1 LGVGDAAG
9 IDLSY
14 RMSFGMG
21 GLRTAGDLIAR
32 TQMEQRLKIREAK
45 AYVAKKLD
53 VEPITLS
60 DEYAMTELRKKLDIG
75 LIMALTGY
83 AKGLAAKARIAN
95 TCDFKINSVTRLFE
109 KAQLRRV

>member
-21 GLRTAGDLIAR
+21 GLRTAGDLVAR
-32 TQMEQRLKIREAK
+32 TQMEKKLKIREAK
-45 AYVAKKLD
+45 AYVARKLD

-75 LIMALTGY
+75 LIMALIGY

-95 TCDFKINSVTRLFE
+95 TCDFKINSITKLFQ
-109 KAQLRRV
+109 KAQLRRA

>member
-1 LGVGDAAG
+1 
-9 IDLSY
+9 
-14 RMSFGMG
+14 MSFGMG
-21 GLRTAGDLIAR
+21 GLRTSGDLVAR
-32 TQMEQRLKIREAK
+32 TQMEKKLKIREAK

-83 AKGLAAKARIAN
+83 AKGLAAKARIAK
-95 TCDFKINSVTRLFE
+95 TCDFKINSVRRLFE
-109 KAQLRRV
+109 KTR

>member
-1 LGVGDAAG
+1 MGVGDAAG

-21 GLRTAGDLIAR
+21 GLRTAGDLVAR
-32 TQMEQRLKIREAK
+32 TQMEKKLKIREAK
-45 AYVAKKLD
+45 AYVARKLD

-95 TCDFKINSVTRLFE
+95 TCDFKINSITKLFQ
-109 KAQLRRV
+109 KAQLRRA